1 MQNFTKCISVICAGL
16 LTLAVS
22 ATATPVTADKTVL
35 ETSAA
40 VQVKGVVLDSSG
52 MPIIGATVM
61 EVGSTNNGT
70 LTKSDGT
77 FEISVNKGASLR
89 ISYIGYKTVTVRA
102 TEGRTINVVL
112 EEDSE
117 LLNDVVVVGYGTQR
131 KKLVT
136 GATVHVDADNIAA
149 TNAVDAFG
157 ALQSQAAGMNIV
169 QNSGQPGESYKVVI
183 RGMGTAGSNT
193 PLYVVDG
200 VPGGDISDLSPNDI
214 ESIDVLKD
222 AASSAIYGA
231 RASNGVIL
239 VNTKKGKAGRIQ
251 VSFDGYL
258 AWQNPNTN
266 DVTPLNA
273 KQYME
278 INDKAYEIQGVATY
292 DWAKLIPKQYAQIQN
307 GTWNGTNWLEETTF
321 HNAPMNNASLNI
333 TGGSDVSRFAIG
345 FTKYH
350 QTGTIGWPATPKFDR
365 YTVRMNSDYSL
376 IRSHGRDVL

>member
-169 QNSGQPGESYKVVI
+169 QNSGQPGESYSACK
-183 RGMGTAGSNT
+183 S
-193 PLYVVDG
+193 
-200 VPGGDISDLSPNDI
+200 VPWSFPPCSEILALSPF
-214 ESIDVLKD
+214 S
-222 AASSAIYGA
+222 
-231 RASNGVIL
+231 
-239 VNTKKGKAGRIQ
+239 
-251 VSFDGYL
+251 
-258 AWQNPNTN
+258 
-266 DVTPLNA
+266 
-273 KQYME
+273 
-278 INDKAYEIQGVATY
+278 
-292 DWAKLIPKQYAQIQN
+292 
-307 GTWNGTNWLEETTF
+307 
-321 HNAPMNNASLNI
+321 
-333 TGGSDVSRFAIG
+333 
-345 FTKYH
+345 
-350 QTGTIGWPATPKFDR
+350 
-365 YTVRMNSDYSL
+365 
-376 IRSHGRDVL
+376 

>member
-1 MQNFTKCISVICAGL
+1 MQYFTKCISVICAGL

-136 GATVHVDADNIAA
+136 GATVHVDADAQLRHNRIVEFYNLRK
-149 TNAVDAFG
+149 TNETAFPFSVQGWAFG
-157 ALQSQAAGMNIV
+157 CL
-169 QNSGQPGESYKVVI
+169 
-183 RGMGTAGSNT
+183 
-193 PLYVVDG
+193 G
-200 VPGGDISDLSPNDI
+200 VW
-214 ESIDVLKD
+214 
-222 AASSAIYGA
+222 
-231 RASNGVIL
+231 
-239 VNTKKGKAGRIQ
+239 
-251 VSFDGYL
+251 SFRCLG
-258 AWQNPNTN
+258 
-266 DVTPLNA
+266 
-273 KQYME
+273 
-278 INDKAYEIQGVATY
+278 I
-292 DWAKLIPKQYAQIQN
+292 
-307 GTWNGTNWLEETTF
+307 
-321 HNAPMNNASLNI
+321 
-333 TGGSDVSRFAIG
+333 
-345 FTKYH
+345 
-350 QTGTIGWPATPKFDR
+350 
-365 YTVRMNSDYSL
+365 
-376 IRSHGRDVL
+376 